1 MKPVEAIGLSPDDT
15 TSLANQSG
23 IVIMTED
30 ISSAS
35 GSAASEPV
43 SISTT
48 SMEEF
53 EAELARRTKV
63 PAPTIDELMKT
74 DDATI
79 RREADAVSKI
89 LKRFASA
96 VVDSMDDSQGFDR
109 FLRELDLKAISRDH
123 NWRTIFYELRNLDG
137 RFEQHKCV
145 LVIKYLQYLSFRK
158 KLLDY
163 IHERKL
169 GLVETNQHPDLTI
182 FPEPGDPARRDG
194 AAQPIGEFARVPL
207 GESVTF
213 DLPTTGSVPIMLSR
227 RMFRLLGQD
236 HPYLVDPNGKTHVLK
251 EGRNMLGRHPESDVV
266 IDRDFN
272 DVSRAHAILDWHGGS
287 KISITDLS
295 TRGTFVPVEIISGNP
310 EGILGT

>member
-1 MKPVEAIGLSPDDT
+1 
-15 TSLANQSG
+15 
-23 IVIMTED
+23 MTED

-35 GSAASEPV
+35 GEAPHETRFN
-43 SISTT
+43 STT

-63 PAPTIDELMKT
+63 PAPTMNELMKT

-123 NWRTIFYELRNLDG
+123 SWRTIFYELRNLDG

-169 GLVETNQHPDLTI
+169 GLVETNQHADLTI

-194 AAQPIGEFARVPL
+194 AAQPIGEFACA
-207 GESVTF
+207 
-213 DLPTTGSVPIMLSR
+213 
-227 RMFRLLGQD
+227 
-236 HPYLVDPNGKTHVLK
+236 
-251 EGRNMLGRHPESDVV
+251 LGRVRHVRSPNDRLCTHYAVSPNVSSARARPSLSGRPERKDTRPQGRSKHV
-266 IDRDFN
+266 
-272 DVSRAHAILDWHGGS
+272 RASPLRATSLSTGISTTCLGPTLFWTGMGS
-287 KISITDLS
+287 ISITDLS
-295 TRGTFVPVEIISGNP
+295 TRGTFVLELRLLAAIQKDFRHLRSTKSRTGCPSP
-310 EGILGT
+310 RPKTQGIH